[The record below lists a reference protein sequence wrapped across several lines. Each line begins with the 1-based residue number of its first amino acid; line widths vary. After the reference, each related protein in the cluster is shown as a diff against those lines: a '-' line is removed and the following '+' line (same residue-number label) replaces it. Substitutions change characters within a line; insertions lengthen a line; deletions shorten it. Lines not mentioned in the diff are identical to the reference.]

1 MSSSIDNN
9 ATAKSYLD
17 FSGLGELRGQ
27 AQQNQ
32 DKALKE
38 SAQQFEGLFLQMML
52 KSMREANAGMK
63 DEENQSAGMETFE
76 NMFDKEI
83 SVQMAKRGALG
94 VADFMAKAVKQQMA
108 STPTSA
114 LEVLNA
120 RQAQAAIPLRPEAS
134 PMALNRQMGKA
145 IPLVVDKVKPLS
157 IEPKAFKI
165 NGGGP

>member
-9 ATAKSYLD
+9 STAKSYLD

-38 SAQQFEGLFLQMML
+38 SAQQFEGLFIQMMM
-52 KSMREANAGMK
+52 KSMREASMK
-63 DEENQSAGMETFE
+63 DEENQSSGMDTFE

-83 SVQMAKRGALG
+83 SVQMAKRGAMG
-94 VADFMAKAVKQQMA
+94 VADFMAKAVKQQIA
-108 STPTSA
+108 ATPSA

-120 RQAQAAIPLRPEAS
+120 RQTQQSIPLRPELT
-134 PMALNRQMGKA
+134 PLPLQRNMGKA
-145 IPLVVDKVKPLS
+145 IPLTVDKIKPLS
-157 IEPKAFKI
+157 MEPKAFKI
-165 NGGGP
+165 NGGGS